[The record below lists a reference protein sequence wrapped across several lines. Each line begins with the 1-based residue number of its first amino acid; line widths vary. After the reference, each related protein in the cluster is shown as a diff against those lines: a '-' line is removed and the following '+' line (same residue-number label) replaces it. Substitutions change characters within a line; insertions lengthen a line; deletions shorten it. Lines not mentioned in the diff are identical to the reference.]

1 MLHEET
7 AVLDFSDHPLQ
18 DEELSMGAI
27 TTMSGGKRK
36 ARRKKRRAARK
47 ARRKERK
54 AKKRAR
60 RKARKARR
68 KEKRRAR
75 RQRRLKRKAERR
87 LRKKG
92 LGSATNRDVSEITG
106 LADSYAD
113 APDTM
118 TPQQASTSRT
128 PLLIA
133 GAVAAAAGAYY
144 WFVMRD

>member
-1 MLHEET
+1 MLHDDT
-7 AVLDFSDHPLQ
+7 AVLDLSDYAWQ
-18 DEELSMGAI
+18 DGELCMGAL
-27 TTMSGGKRK
+27 TTMSGKKGK

-54 AKKRAR
+54 AKKKEK
-60 RKARKARR
+60 RKARKAKR

-75 RQRRLKRKAERR
+75 RQRRLKRKADRR
-87 LRKKG
+87 LKKKG
-92 LGSATNRDVSEITG
+92 LGSATQSDVAEITG
-106 LADSYAD
+106 LANSYAD
-113 APDTM
+113 AADTM
-118 TPQQASTSRT
+118 PTQQAAASKT

>member
-7 AVLDFSDHPLQ
+7 AVLDLSDHAWQ
-18 DEELSMGAI
+18 VEELSMGAI
-27 TTMSGGKRK
+27 ATMSGGKRK
-36 ARRKKRRAARK
+36 ARRKARRAARK

-54 AKKRAR
+54 AKKRAK

-68 KEKRRAR
+68 KERRRAR

-87 LRKKG
+87 LRRRG
-92 LGSATNRDVSEITG
+92 LGSATRNDVSEITG

-118 TPQQASTSRT
+118 TPQQASASRT
-128 PLLIA
+128 PLLVA
-133 GAVAAAAGAYY
+133 GAMAAAAGAYY